1 MAGRIGTHDTK
12 AEDGRLR
19 AHMSRMKEDVIAK
32 VLVDC
37 ESAGNEPLGASSHA
51 R

>member
-1 MAGRIGTHDTK
+1 MAGRMGAHDTK

-19 AHMSRMKEDVIAK
+19 THMSRMKEDVIAK
-32 VLVDC
+32 GLVDC
-37 ESAGNEPLGASSHA
+37 GNEPLGASSHA